1 MKEESLLLLSDL
13 QKLINQVVLID
24 YTIIILGGKTMRN
37 SKTNELVLTG
47 LFTAIIII
55 MAFTPLGYIPL
66 VVINATIIHIPVIL
80 GSLFCGPKKGA
91 FLGFVFG
98 FTSCLKATIVGGTLS
113 SFVFSPVLAA
123 SLVGTSGIFKSLFI
137 AFVPRILVG
146 VIPYFVYIGIKKV
159 LASEKKNLW
168 GTVLNVL
175 MSVFLAFGVYA
186 FLGKMSESLSQAAAL
201 GIGIAVGVV
210 VFIVVEAVFIRK
222 STQVIP
228 FVYAGVAGAMTNT
241 LLVMGSI
248 FVLYKDAYA
257 DAIGVAGNA
266 VLGVITGVISF
277 NGVIE
282 AIVAAIIVYLVG
294 LVLNTIKP
302 IAAK

>member
-1 MKEESLLLLSDL
+1 
-13 QKLINQVVLID
+13 
-24 YTIIILGGKTMRN
+24 MRN

-186 FLGKMSESLSQAAAL
+186 FLGKMSESLSQAAL
-201 GIGIAVGVV
+201 
-210 VFIVVEAVFIRK
+210 
-222 STQVIP
+222 
-228 FVYAGVAGAMTNT
+228 
-241 LLVMGSI
+241 
-248 FVLYKDAYA
+248 
-257 DAIGVAGNA
+257 
-266 VLGVITGVISF
+266 
-277 NGVIE
+277 
-282 AIVAAIIVYLVG
+282 
-294 LVLNTIKP
+294 
-302 IAAK
+302 

>member
-1 MKEESLLLLSDL
+1 MKVTKTEETHSGFD
-13 QKLINQVVLID
+13 QR
-24 YTIIILGGKTMRN
+24 GGEAMRN
-37 SKTNELVLTG
+37 TKTNELVLTG

-98 FTSCLKATIVGGTLS
+98 FTSCLKSTIAGTSLS

-123 SLVGTSGIFKSLFI
+123 SFVGTSGIFKSIFI

-146 VIPYFVYIGIKKV
+146 VVPYFVYIGIKKV
-159 LASEKKNLW
+159 LISEKKNLW
-168 GTVLNVL
+168 GTILNAV
-175 MSVFLAFGVYA
+175 MSAFLAFGVYA
-186 FLGKMSESLSQAAAL
+186 FLHKMVETLSTGTCAA
-201 GIGIAVGVV
+201 IGVAVGVV
-210 VFIVVEAVFIRK
+210 VFAVVEAVFIRK
-222 STQVIP
+222 SAQVIP
-228 FVYAGVAGAMTNT
+228 FVYAGVAGTMTNT
-241 LLVMGSI
+241 ILVMGSI

-257 DAIGVAGNA
+257 EAIGTAADA
-266 VLGVITGVISF
+266 VLGVIGGVISF

-302 IAAK
+302 IATK

>member
-1 MKEESLLLLSDL
+1 MTES
-13 QKLINQVVLID
+13 QHNRIRTRPIWAFTKRRKNNAQF
-24 YTIIILGGKTMRN
+24 K
-37 SKTNELVLTG
+37 NELVLTG

-113 SFVFSPVLAA
+113 SFLFSPVLAA

-175 MSVFLAFGVYA
+175 MSAFLAFGVYA

-201 GIGIAVGVV
+201 GIGIAVGAV

>member
-1 MKEESLLLLSDL
+1 
-13 QKLINQVVLID
+13 
-24 YTIIILGGKTMRN
+24 MRN

-186 FLGKMSESLSQAAAL
+186 FFGKMSESLSQATAL
-201 GIGIAVGVV
+201 GIGIAVGAV

>member
-1 MKEESLLLLSDL
+1 
-13 QKLINQVVLID
+13 
-24 YTIIILGGKTMRN
+24 MRN

-123 SLVGTSGIFKSLFI
+123 SMVGTSGIFKSLFI

-186 FLGKMSESLSQAAAL
+186 FLCKMSESLSQAAAL
-201 GIGIAVGVV
+201 GIGIAVGAV

>member
-98 FTSCLKATIVGGTLS
+98 FTSCLKATIVG
-113 SFVFSPVLAA
+113 V
-123 SLVGTSGIFKSLFI
+123 
-137 AFVPRILVG
+137 
-146 VIPYFVYIGIKKV
+146 
-159 LASEKKNLW
+159 
-168 GTVLNVL
+168 
-175 MSVFLAFGVYA
+175 
-186 FLGKMSESLSQAAAL
+186 
-201 GIGIAVGVV
+201 
-210 VFIVVEAVFIRK
+210 
-222 STQVIP
+222 
-228 FVYAGVAGAMTNT
+228 
-241 LLVMGSI
+241 
-248 FVLYKDAYA
+248 
-257 DAIGVAGNA
+257 
-266 VLGVITGVISF
+266 
-277 NGVIE
+277 
-282 AIVAAIIVYLVG
+282 
-294 LVLNTIKP
+294 
-302 IAAK
+302 

>member
-1 MKEESLLLLSDL
+1 
-13 QKLINQVVLID
+13 
-24 YTIIILGGKTMRN
+24 MRN

-47 LFTAIIII
+47 LFTAIIVI

-98 FTSCLKATIVGGTLS
+98 FTSCLKSTIAGTSLS

-123 SLVGTSGIFKSLFI
+123 SFAGTSGIFKSIFI

-146 VIPYFVYIGIKKV
+146 VVPYFVYIGIKKV
-159 LASEKKNLW
+159 LLSEKKNLW
-168 GTVLNVL
+168 GTILNVV

-186 FLGKMSESLSQAAAL
+186 FLNKMAGSLTSAACT
-201 GIGIAVGVV
+201 GIGIAVGIV
-210 VFIVVEAVFIRK
+210 VFAVVEAVFVRK
-222 STQVIP
+222 NAQVIP

-241 LLVMGSI
+241 ILVMGSI
-248 FVLYKDAYA
+248 FILYKDAYA
-257 DAIGVAGNA
+257 KAIGTAGDA
-266 VLGVITGVISF
+266 VLGIIGGVISF

-302 IAAK
+302 IAVK